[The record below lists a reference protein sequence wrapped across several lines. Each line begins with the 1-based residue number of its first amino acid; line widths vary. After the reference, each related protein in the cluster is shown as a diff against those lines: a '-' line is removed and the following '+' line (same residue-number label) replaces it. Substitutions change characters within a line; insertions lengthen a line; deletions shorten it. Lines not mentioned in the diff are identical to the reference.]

1 VSQRALQAR
10 RRGVSC
16 YFPALAFAAVLAWL
30 APAADGSASDGDARN
45 AQKAAQSSPAF
56 RAGFAERDVTP
67 DLGMEMMGNYGKEF
81 GTSIHDP
88 CKVRA
93 AVFDDGRTRVALVG
107 LDALMIHRDSVER
120 VRKAIE
126 ERCGIPA
133 GSVLLGASHS
143 HSSGPVGWVM
153 PGEFDRDPQWIQDLA
168 YRLSPCANPVYL
180 ERFEKGIVDAVLQ
193 ANAARTEARLS
204 FASGREDGVAFNR
217 RLRMKNGRTFTH
229 PGQGNP
235 DTLGYAGPTDPE
247 VGVIGAWDGE
257 GRLLGVIVN
266 FSCHA
271 TTSPPGFSANWIYYL
286 EKTIR
291 GALDTEAPVVF
302 LQGACGDITQV
313 DNLSNAVPLSG
324 DRQARIVGG
333 CVGAEVVK
341 RLLTAW
347 PGAGGKLDVRTKTL
361 RVACR
366 RPDPERVRRC
376 EAIVRGATPDP
387 ASTDWI
393 FAKEIILLD
402 AMAARSPSVDVE
414 VQAIQVGPA
423 VFVANPAEY
432 FVELGLEIKKRSP
445 HERTWV
451 VELANGCV
459 GYVPT
464 EEAFS
469 PAGGGYETRL
479 TSFSSLEVSAGRKIV
494 EASID
499 LLKALTPAS
508 SPAAP
513 AAPAFRAPWS
523 YGDVPPELK

>member
-1 VSQRALQAR
+1 MSPRTLQAR
-10 RRGVSC
+10 RHGVSC
-16 YFPALAFAAVLAWL
+16 YLPALAFAAVLAWL

-67 DLGMEMMGNYGKEF
+67 DVGMEMMGNYGKEF

-361 RVACR
+361 RIACR

-376 EAIVRGATPDP
+376 EAIVRGATPD
-387 ASTDWI
+387 
-393 FAKEIILLD
+393 
-402 AMAARSPSVDVE
+402 
-414 VQAIQVGPA
+414 
-423 VFVANPAEY
+423 
-432 FVELGLEIKKRSP
+432 
-445 HERTWV
+445 
-451 VELANGCV
+451 
-459 GYVPT
+459 
-464 EEAFS
+464 
-469 PAGGGYETRL
+469 
-479 TSFSSLEVSAGRKIV
+479 
-494 EASID
+494 
-499 LLKALTPAS
+499 
-508 SPAAP
+508 
-513 AAPAFRAPWS
+513 
-523 YGDVPPELK
+523 